1 MNSIEVKHTKRTN
14 LSNELYIFWHIFVD
28 PNHFERCL
36 SIINRQFEKIT
47 NSGLLE
53 RCTCIYIGYVS
64 TIDFPLPNIL
74 NNKKIKIIVHYK
86 EGFEGVTTRALKK
99 FCDDHKDRKFAILYI
114 HNRGSTNYSIP
125 AQDWTLMM
133 EYFCIENWKKGLLM
147 LNNKLTAGC
156 EMFSH
161 EPRIIQNKLGGLF
174 NNFSNNS
181 NNNNDFIY
189 HYPGNFWWVRS
200 DYIQM
205 LPYPNFNNI
214 YLDSEDWI
222 LSLADKTID
231 KNYFG
236 VLHRTS
242 KERYKR
248 GMVHA
253 YIDRYP
259 IEYYRNANETPDKEL
274 DEKLFHGK
282 YNYKTIW
289 YKTSDD

>member
-1 MNSIEVKHTKRTN
+1 MNNIEVKYNEKTN
-14 LSNELYIFWHIFVD
+14 LSNELYIFWHIFID
-28 PNHFERCL
+28 PNYIKRCL

-86 EGFEGVTTRALKK
+86 EGFEGVTTRAIKK

-156 EMFSH
+156 ELCSRM
-161 EPRIIQNKLGGLF
+161 IN
-174 NNFSNNS
+174 
-181 NNNNDFIY
+181 
-189 HYPGNFWWVRS
+189 
-200 DYIQM
+200 
-205 LPYPNFNNI
+205 
-214 YLDSEDWI
+214 
-222 LSLADKTID
+222 
-231 KNYFG
+231 
-236 VLHRTS
+236 
-242 KERYKR
+242 
-248 GMVHA
+248 
-253 YIDRYP
+253 
-259 IEYYRNANETPDKEL
+259 
-274 DEKLFHGK
+274 
-282 YNYKTIW
+282 
-289 YKTSDD
+289 